1 MSHTTASLAFKIR
14 ARKVLQIAL
23 PAGLNSLLDIINVV
37 LGAFFMGLLS
47 NFHIIAVGLGLNFF
61 MLVFAITNIF
71 FIGTNAQISRLFGKR
86 DFVGMNRVLSSMFF
100 GALSISIPLFFLA
113 QMLYSGYFRWIGVDE
128 TSQVLGEIFTNII
141 IFMIPAILLKTIIV
155 SAFSA
160 IGNTKTPFYIKIFT
174 TLLNLI
180 LNYVLIF
187 GIFFEPLDIVGIAL
201 SNLITTHI
209 EIVILLLCLV
219 RKKGVLRLEYY
230 FNAQILKKGL
240 LLGIPI
246 GLERAFTIISLI
258 LISKFVASYG
268 SDYLAGLQIGG
279 RIESF
284 AVMPSFGFMVAAM
297 ALTGQF
303 LGAGRRDMVQKIIYT
318 TIIIASVFMGFM
330 GAFMIIFGEWLSHFF
345 SQRAEIIYG
354 SWLYLVCV
362 GLSQIPL
369 VFIFVIDGAFRGAGA
384 TKISL
389 FLNTS
394 FIWLLRILP
403 MSICLKLQM
412 PLLAIYLIILIET
425 FLRGFA
431 FFYIFR
437 KYFNKIFV

>member
-1 MSHTTASLAFKIR
+1 MRGFLAFKIR
-14 ARKVLQIAL
+14 AKKVLQIAL

-86 DFVGMNRVLSSMFF
+86 DFVGANAVLSSMFF
-100 GALSISIPLFFLA
+100 GAFAISIPLFFLA
-113 QMLYSGYFRWIGVDE
+113 KISYSAYFSWIGVDS
-128 TSQVLGEIFTNII
+128 TSQILGEIFTNII
-141 IFMIPAILLKTIIV
+141 IFMIPAILLKTVIV

-160 IGNTKTPFYIKIFT
+160 IGDTKTPFFIKIFT
-174 TLLNLI
+174 TLLNLA
-180 LNYVLIF
+180 LNFILIF
-187 GIFFEPLDIVGIAL
+187 GIFFAPLDIVGIAL

-209 EIVILLLCLV
+209 EIVILLFCLI
-219 RKKGVLRLEYY
+219 RKKSILKLKY
-230 FNAQILKKGL
+230 FFSAKILKKGL

-246 GLERAFTIISLI
+246 GLERGFTIISLI

-279 RIESF
+279 RIEAF

-303 LGAGRRDMVQKIIYT
+303 LGAGRKDMVKQIVYT
-318 TIIIASVFMGFM
+318 TIILASVFMGFM
-330 GAFMIIFGEWLSHFF
+330 GILMIVFGEWMSGFF
-345 SQRAEIIYG
+345 SQKAEIIYG

-403 MSICLKLQM
+403 MSLCLNFQM
-412 PLLAIYLIILIET
+412 PLIAIYLIILIET
-425 FLRGFA
+425 FLRAFA

-437 KYFNKIFV
+437 RYFARIFV

>member
-1 MSHTTASLAFKIR
+1 MHHSAFKAFKIR
-14 ARKVLQIAL
+14 ANKVLQIAL

-37 LGAFFMGLLS
+37 LGAFFMGMLS
-47 NFHIIAVGLGLNFF
+47 DSHIIAVGLGLNFF
-61 MLVFAITNIF
+61 MLLFAITNIF

-100 GALSISIPLFFLA
+100 GALVFSLPIFVGA
-113 QMLYSGYFRWIGVDE
+113 KMLYSGYFSWIGVDS
-128 TSQVLGEIFTNII
+128 TSQILGEIFTNII
-141 IFMIPAILLKTIIV
+141 IFMIPAVMIKTIIV

-160 IGNTKTPFYIKIFT
+160 IGNTKTPFFIKIFT

-187 GIFFEPLDIVGIAL
+187 GVFFAPLDIVGIAL

-209 EIVILLLCLV
+209 EVIILLLCLA
-219 RKKGVLRLEYY
+219 RKKGRLQLEY
-230 FNAQILKKGL
+230 FFSAKILKKGL
-240 LLGIPI
+240 NLGIPI
-246 GLERAFTIISLI
+246 GLERGFTIISLI

-303 LGAGRRDMVQKIIYT
+303 LGAGRADMVRKIIYT
-318 TIIIASVFMGFM
+318 TIILASVFMGFM
-330 GAFMIIFGEWLSHFF
+330 GALMIIFGEWFSHFF
-345 SQRAEIIYG
+345 STKAEIIYG

-389 FLNTS
+389 FMNTS

-403 MSICLKLQM
+403 MSLCIKLGA
-412 PLLAIYLIILIET
+412 PLIAIYFIILIET

-437 KYFNKIFV
+437 KYFDRIFV

>member
-1 MSHTTASLAFKIR
+1 MHHSAFKAFKIR
-14 ARKVLQIAL
+14 ANKVLQIAL

-37 LGAFFMGLLS
+37 LGAFFMGMLS
-47 NFHIIAVGLGLNFF
+47 DSHIIAVGLGLNFF
-61 MLVFAITNIF
+61 MLLFAITNIF

-100 GALSISIPLFFLA
+100 GALVISLPIFVGA
-113 QMLYSGYFRWIGVDE
+113 KMLYSGYFSWIGVDS
-128 TSQVLGEIFTNII
+128 TSQILGEIFTNII
-141 IFMIPAILLKTIIV
+141 IYMIPAVMIKTIIV

-160 IGNTKTPFYIKIFT
+160 IGNTKTPFFIKIFT
-174 TLLNLI
+174 TLLNLL

-187 GIFFEPLDIVGIAL
+187 GVFFAPLDIVGIAL

-209 EIVILLLCLV
+209 EVIMLLWLLA
-219 RKKGVLRLEYY
+219 RKKGRLQLEY
-230 FNAQILKKGL
+230 FFSAKILKKGL
-240 LLGIPI
+240 NLGIPI
-246 GLERAFTIISLI
+246 GVERGFTIISLI
-258 LISKFVASYG
+258 IISKFVASYG

-303 LGAGRRDMVQKIIYT
+303 LGAGRADMVRKIIYT
-318 TIIIASVFMGFM
+318 TIILASVFMGFM
-330 GAFMIIFGEWLSHFF
+330 GALMIIFGEWFSHFF
-345 SQRAEIIYG
+345 STKAEIIYG
-354 SWLYLVCV
+354 SYLYLVCV

-389 FLNTS
+389 FMNTS

-403 MSICLKLQM
+403 MSLCIKFGA
-412 PLLAIYLIILIET
+412 PLIAIYLIILIET

-437 KYFNKIFV
+437 KYFGKIFV